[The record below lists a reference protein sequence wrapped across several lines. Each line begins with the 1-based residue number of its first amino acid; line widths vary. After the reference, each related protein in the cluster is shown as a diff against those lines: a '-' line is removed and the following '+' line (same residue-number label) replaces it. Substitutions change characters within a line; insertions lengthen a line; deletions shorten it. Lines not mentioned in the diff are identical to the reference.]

1 MIDCRVFTFREGLL
15 SPVGHD
21 LTLKV
26 NRCSVEL
33 APDGNSLE
41 ARFDPTSLTV
51 EAPASLSAH
60 DRRSIERDIVGTVLD
75 ARRHPEIRYS
85 AKVQRDG
92 DRAQLDGTLSL
103 HGCTRPLAAVA
114 TREVDRWRARVT
126 VHQPDFGIKPFTAM
140 LGTLRVRADVIVE
153 ISYA

>member
-1 MIDCRVFTFREGLL
+1 MIECRVFTYREGLL

-26 NRCSVEL
+26 NRCSLEL
-33 APDGNSLE
+33 APDGASLE

-51 EAPASLSAH
+51 EAPPLSAH
-60 DRRSIERDIVGTVLD
+60 DRRNIERDIAETVLD

-92 DRAQLDGTLSL
+92 DRAQLDGTLAL
-103 HGCTRPLAAVA
+103 HGRTRPVAATA
-114 TREVDRWRARVT
+114 TREGDRWRARVT
-126 VHQPDFGIKPFTAM
+126 VHQPDFGIKPFSAM
-140 LGTLRVRADVIVE
+140 LGALRVRADVIIE
-153 ISYA
+153 IAYA